1 MGKNI
6 PLHIFSDLSPFFKQ
20 GGLKK
25 KKKKSPYSQKWDSRM
40 TSLCVFTESLF
51 VIFKHI
57 AHLVLEFPLLSFSRK
72 MKAVGGIKRDQWHE
86 MG

>member
-1 MGKNI
+1 MEKNI
-6 PLHIFSDLSPFFKQ
+6 PLHIFSDLSPLFKQ

-25 KKKKSPYSQKWDSRM
+25 KSPYSQKRDSRM
-40 TSLCVFTESLF
+40 TSLCVFTVSLF

-57 AHLVLEFPLLSFSRK
+57 AHLVLEFPLQSFSRK
-72 MKAVGGIKRDQWHE
+72 MKVAGGIKRDQWHE